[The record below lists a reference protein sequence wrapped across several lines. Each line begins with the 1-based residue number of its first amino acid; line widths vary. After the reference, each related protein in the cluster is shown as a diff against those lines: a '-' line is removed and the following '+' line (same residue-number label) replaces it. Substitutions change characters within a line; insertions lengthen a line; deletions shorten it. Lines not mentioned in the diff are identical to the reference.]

1 MTTTMSGDKT
11 TAANPLEPFLL
22 LLKNAKGPAA
32 VSVLSQALEAPNV
45 YVFGELLDLPNVQE
59 LATGTH
65 APFLNLLNLFAY
77 GTYREYKAEKAN
89 LPELSAAQLKKLR
102 HLTVV
107 FLATKSKCIPYPTL
121 LQELDIQNVRNLE
134 DLIIEGIYADIIH
147 GKLDQKNQQL
157 EVDYVIGRDIRP
169 NAVVQMVSVLR
180 DWCSA
185 CDTVLKGIEDQM
197 IKANHKRE
205 VQNRTNTQMEQEVA
219 SIKKSLKASH
229 QQEGDEQMV
238 TDSRSD
244 LPSDKPKKSTKIKG
258 LRGSSTNKLW
268 K

>member
-1 MTTTMSGDKT
+1 MSGDKT
-11 TAANPLEPFLL
+11 VGGNPLEPFLL
-22 LLKNAKGPAA
+22 LMKNAKGAAA
-32 VSVLSQALEAPNV
+32 VSVLTQALEAPNV

-65 APFLNLLNLFAY
+65 APFFSLLNLFAY
-77 GTYREYKAEKAN
+77 GTYCEYKADKDN
-89 LPELSAAQLKKLR
+89 LPELSSTQLKKLR

-107 FLATKSKCIPYPTL
+107 SLATKSKCIPYSTL
-121 LQELDIQNVRNLE
+121 LEELDIQNVRNLE

-169 NAVVQMVSVLR
+169 TAVVQMVSVLHE
-180 DWCSA
+180 WCSA
-185 CDTVLKGIEDQM
+185 CDTVLKGIEDQI
-197 IKANHKRE
+197 IKANTKRE
-205 VQNRTNTQMEQEVA
+205 LQNRTNTQMEQEVA
-219 SIKKSLKASH
+219 NIKKSLKASH

-244 LPSDKPKKSTKIKG
+244 LAASDKPKKSTKIKG
-258 LRGSSTNKLW
+258 LRGSSATKLW